1 MLSHLKIRDL
11 ELVVALHE
19 EGSVTQAAKRVGISE
34 PGFSKRI
41 QLIERQSRCNSSK
54 EAMMA

>member
-1 MLSHLKIRDL
+1 MLSLKIHDL

-19 EGSVTQAAKRVGISE
+19 AGSVTQAAKRVGISE
-34 PGFSKRI
+34 PAFCKRI
-41 QLIERQSRCNSSK
+41 QLIEQQSRRDSSK